1 MRTFCNYGLGGY
13 ILVVVALCCAK
24 PVPSFAAEV
33 GADLYDQE
41 CADCHSLAK
50 PPKNKKG
57 PSLVGIMGKP
67 AAAVPN
73 FAYSDALKLA
83 RIVWTADKMDAYIEN
98 PKALI
103 SGGGKMKYDGL
114 KNVAQRTAIIE
125 FLNRQQ

>member
-1 MRTFCNYGLGGY
+1 MRISCQRN
-13 ILVVVALCCAK
+13 LVCDIFAVVIVCCAGWA
-24 PVPSFAAEV
+24 PAFATDM

-41 CADCHSLAK
+41 CADCHSLAR

-67 AAAVPN
+67 AAAIPN
-73 FAYSDALKLA
+73 FSYSDALKLA
-83 RIVWTADKMDAYIEN
+83 GVVWTADKMDAYIEN
-98 PKALI
+98 PKALV

-114 KNVAQRTAIIE
+114 KRAVERAAIIE